1 LLLNSLLFAEREI
14 VGRGDIMFIRKAL
27 YALTLAAILLAF
39 RPAIAATTLRI
50 AMTASDI
57 PTATGLPNNGFEGMR
72 FLGYPIFEGLV
83 LWDLTRT
90 DRLAA
95 LRPGLAEK
103 WEQDPADNKTWIFH
117 LRHGVKF
124 HDGTDFNADAVIW
137 NLDRYFNSTSPQFE
151 PPSSAMSRARVPVM
165 GSYKKIDD
173 ETVAITTTKPASY
186 FPYMAVYLLFT
197 SPSSFEKAGK
207 DWAKVATLPAA
218 GTGPFRIT
226 QIVPR
231 QEADLARWD
240 KYWDPTRMAK
250 VDNVILMPIPEANSR
265 LAALRSGQVDWIE
278 VPPADGIASLKSAGF
293 AIATGSYPH
302 VWPWFYNIG
311 AANSPF
317 KDVRVRQALN
327 YCIDREGLVSLLS
340 GTAEPS
346 VGWLKASDPDF
357 GAPVNHYKFDP
368 AKGNALLA
376 EAGYTPAKPL
386 SFKAMISNSGSGQM
400 LPLPMNEFLQQNLKE
415 ACGVNVEF
423 DVVEWQVLLTA
434 ARATPDAPSL
444 QGAMALNISSPSS
457 DAGVMARYFSSAN
470 FSPNGF
476 NFEQWKD
483 EEFEDALKSISE
495 ASDPKT
501 ISAAYRKAHE
511 RLVDNPPWLYIVHDL
526 NPRAMST
533 KVKGFVSPQ
542 SWFVDLT
549 LVSVQ

>member
-1 LLLNSLLFAEREI
+1 ML
-14 VGRGDIMFIRKAL
+14 IRKACCTFTL
-27 YALTLAAILLAF
+27 TAALLSSHAAMAE
-39 RPAIAATTLRI
+39 TTLRI
-50 AMTASDI
+50 GMTASDI

-90 DRLAA
+90 DKLAS

-103 WEQDPADNKTWIFH
+103 WEQDPEDNKTWIFH

-137 NLDRYFNSTSPQFE
+137 NLERYFNTSSPQFE
-151 PPSSAMSRARVPVM
+151 PASSAMSRARVPVM
-165 GSYKKIDD
+165 GSYKKIDAF
-173 ETVAITTTKPASY
+173 TVAITTTKPASY

-197 SPSSFEKAGK
+197 SPASFEKAGR
-207 DWAKVATLPAA
+207 DWANVATLPAA

-226 QIVPR
+226 KVVPR
-231 QEADLARWD
+231 QEADLMRWD
-240 KYWDPTRMAK
+240 GYWDASKRAK
-250 VDNVILMPIPEANSR
+250 VDNVVLMPIPEANSR
-265 LAALRSGQVDWIE
+265 LAALRSGQADWIE
-278 VPPADGIASLKSAGF
+278 VPPADGVASLKSAGF
-293 AIATGSYPH
+293 TITTGSYPH

-311 AANSPF
+311 ATNSPF
-317 KDVRVRQALN
+317 KDVKVRQALN
-327 YCIDREGLVSLLS
+327 YCIDRDGLVALLN

-357 GAPVNHYKFDP
+357 GSPANRYKFDP
-368 AKGNALLA
+368 AKGKALLA
-376 EAGYTPAKPL
+376 EAGYTAAKPL
-386 SFKAMISNSGSGQM
+386 SFKMLISNSGSGQM

-415 ACGVNVEF
+415 ACGVNVAF
-423 DVVEWQVLLTA
+423 DVIEWQVLLTA
-434 ARATPDAPSL
+434 ARATPDSPTL
-444 QGAMALNISSPSS
+444 QGAMGLNISSPSS
-457 DAGVMARYFSSAN
+457 DAGIMARYFSSEN

-483 EEFEDALKSISE
+483 PEFDDALKTISE
-495 ASDPKT
+495 ATDPKV
-501 ISAAYRKAHE
+501 IAAAYRKAHE

-526 NPRAMST
+526 NPRAMSP

-549 LVSVQ
+549 LVSLQ

>member
-1 LLLNSLLFAEREI
+1 MLIRNMLVHTACAALVLSTAVLGARSAMAE
-14 VGRGDIMFIRKAL
+14 
-27 YALTLAAILLAF
+27 
-39 RPAIAATTLRI
+39 TTLRI
-50 AMTASDI
+50 AMTAADI

-90 DRLAA
+90 DQLAT

-103 WEQDPADNKTWIFH
+103 WEQDPEDSKTWIFH
-117 LRHGVKF
+117 LRKGVKF
-124 HDGTDFNADAVIW
+124 HDGTDFSADAVIW
-137 NLDRYFNSTSPQFE
+137 NLDRYFNSTSPQYE
-151 PPSSAMSRARVPVM
+151 PATSAMSKARVPLM

-173 ETVAITTTKPASY
+173 FTVAISTTRPASY
-186 FPYMAVYLLFT
+186 LPYMAVYLLFT
-197 SPSSFEKAGK
+197 SPASFEKAGR
-207 DWAKVATLPAA
+207 DWAKVAAVPAA

-226 QIVPR
+226 KIVPR
-231 QEADLARWD
+231 QEADLARFEA
-240 KYWDPTRMAK
+240 YWDPARKAK
-250 VDNVILMPIPEANSR
+250 VDTVVLMPIPEANSR

-278 VPPADGIASLKSAGF
+278 VPPADSIDSLKSAGF
-293 AIATGSYPH
+293 TITTGSYPH

-311 AANSPF
+311 AAGSPF
-317 KDVRVRQALN
+317 KEVRVRQALN
-327 YCIDREGLVSLLS
+327 YCIDRAGLVALLN

-346 VGWLKASDPDF
+346 VGWLKSGDPDF
-357 GAPVNHYKFDP
+357 GAPQNRYGFDA
-368 AKGNALLA
+368 AKGKALLA

-386 SFKAMISNSGSGQM
+386 SFKVMISNSGSGQM

-415 ACGVNVEF
+415 ACGVNIDF
-423 DVVEWQVLLTA
+423 DVSEWQVLLNA
-434 ARATPDAPSL
+434 ARATPDSPSL
-444 QGAMALNISSPSS
+444 HGTLALNISSPSS
-457 DAGVMARYFSSAN
+457 DPGVMARYFSSSN

-483 EEFEDALKSISE
+483 DDFDAALKTIE
-495 ASDPKT
+495 TATDPNVL
-501 ISAAYRKAHE
+501 SAAYRRAHE

-526 NPRAMST
+526 NPRAMSK

>member
-1 LLLNSLLFAEREI
+1 ML
-14 VGRGDIMFIRKAL
+14 IRKASW
-27 YALTLAAILLAF
+27 ARKTSWARKASCVRKASRTLAFLAPLLLSGFAT
-39 RPAIAATTLRI
+39 AETTLRI

-57 PTATGLPNNGFEGMR
+57 PTATGLPNNGFEGLR

-83 LWDLTRT
+83 LWDLSRT
-90 DRLAA
+90 DQLAT

-103 WEQDPADNKTWIFH
+103 WEQDPADSKTWIFH

-124 HDGTDFNADAVIW
+124 HDGKDFNADAVIW
-137 NLDRYFNSTSPQFE
+137 NLDRYFNSESPQFE
-151 PPSSAMSRARVPVM
+151 PASSAMSRARVPLM
-165 GSYKKIDD
+165 SSYKKVNDD
-173 ETVAITTTKPASY
+173 TVAITLTKPASY

-197 SPSSFEKAGK
+197 SPASFEKAGR

-226 QIVPR
+226 RMVPR

-240 KYWDPTRMAK
+240 GYWDAAKMAK
-250 VDNVILMPIPEANSR
+250 VDKIVLLPIPEANSR

-278 VPPADGIASLKSAGF
+278 VPPPDGIDSLKSAGF
-293 AIATGSYPH
+293 TITTGSYPH

-311 AANSPF
+311 AADSPF

-327 YCIDREGLVSLLS
+327 YCIDREGLVSLLN

-346 VGWLKASDPDF
+346 AGWLKAGDPDF
-357 GAPVNHYKFDP
+357 GAPANRYKFDA
-368 AKGNALLA
+368 AKGKALLA

-386 SFKAMISNSGSGQM
+386 SFKVMISNSGSGQM
-400 LPLPMNEFLQQNLKE
+400 TPLPMNEFLQQNLKE
-415 ACGVNVEF
+415 ACGVNVDF
-423 DVVEWQVLLTA
+423 DVVEWQVLLNA
-434 ARATPDAPSL
+434 ARATPDSPSL

-457 DAGVMARYFSSAN
+457 DVSIMARYFSSAN

-483 EEFEDALKSISE
+483 DEFDTALKTLAE
-495 ASDPKT
+495 ASDPKV

-526 NPRAMST
+526 NPRAMSP

-542 SWFVDLT
+542 SWFADLT